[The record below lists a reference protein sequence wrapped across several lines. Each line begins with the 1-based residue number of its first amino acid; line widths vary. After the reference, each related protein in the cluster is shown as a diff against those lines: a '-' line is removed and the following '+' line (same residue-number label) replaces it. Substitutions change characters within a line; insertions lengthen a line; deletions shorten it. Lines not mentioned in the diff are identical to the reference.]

1 MLGGTTWVE
10 GELRNLSRTSAGHV
24 FFDLVDATWEGP
36 DATRPMLAVALFAS
50 ERRSV
55 NETLRDAGGSVRM
68 TDGIRIRVGGR
79 LRSYAA
85 RSTLQLRMDRIDPE
99 FTIGVLGL
107 ERARLLEALR
117 RDGLLR
123 ANAELTIPVPALD
136 VALVTSANSA
146 AAADVLDELRRS
158 GYGFRVRLLD
168 ARTQGRDASSSMVTA
183 LRSAAALGVDVV
195 LLVRGGGAATDL
207 TAFDDETLARTI
219 ATLGVP
225 VVTGIGHETDRTVAD
240 EVAHTAHKTPTAAA
254 ASLVATVTSVC
265 QWLHDARVRVG
276 VAAEGHVS
284 RAGQRLDRTAGRC
297 ADRTMR
303 SLLQAEHAVVD
314 LAHRTRSS
322 ATVRAVEAGTRTG
335 ELARRLRAAAQRATR
350 PAEHRVDLLA
360 IAVRAHDPALA
371 LARGWSLT
379 RSEEGRLVRSV
390 RDAPVGTVLLTRV
403 VDGSIRSV
411 VTDGQVRPVGASTPT
426 TTEPRVPMSPG
437 SR

>member
-1 MLGGTTWVE
+1 MLGGTAWVE
-10 GELRNLSRTSAGHV
+10 GELRNLSRTPAGHV

-36 DATRPMLAVALFAS
+36 DSTRPMLAVALFAS

-55 NETLRDAGGSVRM
+55 NETLRGVGGSVRM
-68 TDGIRIRVGGR
+68 TDGIRVRIGGR
-79 LRSYAA
+79 LRTYAA

-123 ANAELTIPVPALD
+123 ANAELEIPVPALD
-136 VALVTSANSA
+136 VALVTSARSA

-168 ARTQGRDASSSMVTA
+168 ARTQGRDAAPSMVAA

-195 LLVRGGGAATDL
+195 LLVRGGGVATDL
-207 TAFDDETLARTI
+207 AAFDDEALARTI
-219 ATLGVP
+219 ATLDVP

-254 ASLVATVTSVC
+254 AALVATVTTVR
-265 QWLHDARVRVG
+265 QWLRDARVRVG
-276 VAAEGHVS
+276 VAADGHLS

-297 ADRTMR
+297 ADRTTR
-303 SLLQAEHAVVD
+303 SLGRAEHAVLE

-322 ATVRAVEAGTRTG
+322 ATVRTVEAGTRTG
-335 ELARRLRAAAQRATR
+335 ELARHLRAAAQRAIR
-350 PAEHRVDLLA
+350 PAEHRVALLA
-360 IAVRAHDPALA
+360 VGVRAHDPALA

-379 RSEEGRLVRSV
+379 RSEDGRLVRSV
-390 RDAPVGTVLLTRV
+390 RDAPVGTVLVTRV
-403 VDGSIRSV
+403 ADGSIRSA
-411 VTDGQVRPVGASTPT
+411 VTDDPGRPDAT
-426 TTEPRVPMSPG
+426 TG
-437 SR
+437 SDHR